1 MNDELLNPSDLRDQ
15 GFKALVAAL
24 GWVNAVR
31 FMQQFDRSSYN
42 YTVERHQ
49 ILPDWDARELVA
61 RSQQVKRK
69 LD

>member
-1 MNDELLNPSDLRDQ
+1 MSDELLNPSDLRDR

-31 FMQQFDRSSYN
+31 FMQQFDRSDYN

-49 ILPDWDARELVA
+49 ILPDWNAGELVA
-61 RSQQVKRK
+61 RAQQVKRK
-69 LD
+69 SN